1 MTTVPATTYAV
12 LRPALRRV
20 PEHDRRLFGRHYRWY
35 RDSAGYSTRK
45 AIIWALAEM
54 AILDFDE
61 ETMSLTLRE
70 WRS

>member
-1 MTTVPATTYAV
+1 MTTVPATTFAV

-20 PEHDRRLFGRHYRWY
+20 PEHELWNFRHIYRWN
-35 RDSAGYSTRK
+35 RDSAGFPLRK

-61 ETMSLTLRE
+61 GTMSLTLRE
-70 WRS
+70 WRI